1 MKSFT
6 KTEHLYLVL
15 SILTLGSILADSYR
29 NPHTIKQYF
38 NIESTSILVTFI
50 IITLI
55 LRLLIRYKIPKIIT
69 TINDKLI
76 LPLTSITSLVL
87 SYFDFI
93 YYENYIFRN
102 FAINVHQISYLALA
116 SLILLLMSRNV
127 SWWKQNWQKICF
139 YGLPTL
145 FLILLTVRLWSFEY
159 FKNMVRDDNLI
170 EWIQFGTV
178 LSTSFFAILTSLAL
192 NKRKSLLSLLFFLFA
207 LCTFFI
213 AGEEISWGQRI
224 IGFETPPILAE
235 QNLQKETTIH
245 NLAIFREPTWTAY
258 FVLSILGSF
267 SWGIIL
273 LSPKHLRNIMK
284 FFIPPWF
291 ASIYFIF
298 AFFYYL
304 IASPFPFISTYYT
317 EWSEIAEL
325 MLYLGI
331 LFTMV
336 NSYITVKNQS

>member
-6 KTEHLYLVL
+6 KIDHLYIAL
-15 SILTLGSILADSYR
+15 SILTLGAIFADSYR

-38 NIESTSILVTFI
+38 NIESTSILVTFLL
-50 IITLI
+50 ITLI
-55 LRLLIRYKIPKIIT
+55 LRLLIRYQIPKIIT
-69 TINDKLI
+69 TANNKLI
-76 LPLTSITSLVL
+76 LPLTSITSVVL

-93 YYENYIFRN
+93 YYENYVFRN
-102 FAINVHQISYLALA
+102 FAINIHQISYVALA
-116 SLILLLMSRNV
+116 SLILFLISRNK
-127 SWWKQNWQKICF
+127 SWWKHNWQKICF
-139 YGLPTL
+139 YALPAM
-145 FLILLTVRLWSFEY
+145 FFILLTIRLWSFEY
-159 FKNMVRDDNLI
+159 FKNIVRDDNLI
-170 EWIQFGTV
+170 EWLQFWTI
-178 LSTSFFAILTSLAL
+178 LSTSVLAL
-192 NKRKSLLSLLFFLFA
+192 MISIAIKKSKRMLALLFLLFA
-207 LCTFFI
+207 LCTIII

-224 IGFETPPILAE
+224 IGFETPPLLAE

-245 NLAIFREPTWTAY
+245 NLAIFREPTWTGY
-258 FVLSILGSF
+258 FILSILGSI

-273 LSPKHLRNIMK
+273 LFPKRLRNIMQL
-284 FFIPPWF
+284 FIPPWF

-331 LFTMV
+331 LFTIV
-336 NSYITVKNQS
+336 NSYITVKKSK